1 MYSSRGRSYLDPL
14 VIPMPSLRMRVVSS
28 GDCARAALKAKVKHK
43 LPRVTRGQRSAG
55 LLGGDARAHEAVA
68 MRIRR

>member
-28 GDCARAALKAKVKHK
+28 GGARAVLKAQVKYK
-43 LPRVTRGQRSAG
+43 LPLVTRGQRSAG
-55 LLGGDARAHEAVA
+55 LSGGDARAHEAVA
-68 MRIRR
+68 MRIRW